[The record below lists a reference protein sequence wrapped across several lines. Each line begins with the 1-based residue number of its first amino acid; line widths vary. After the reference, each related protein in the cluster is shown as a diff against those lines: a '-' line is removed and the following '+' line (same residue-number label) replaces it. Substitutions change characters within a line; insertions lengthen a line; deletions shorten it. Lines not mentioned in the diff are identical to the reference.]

1 MTQSRLGGAPSDSP
15 DRGPAFPPT
24 RPSVVQAL
32 ESPDPPTRQRASETI
47 AATYWK
53 PVYKYIRLRWN
64 TPHEDGEDL
73 TQAFFLVAFEKGW
86 LGRYDPSRARFR
98 TFLRTCVDGHAANWQ
113 RAERRTKRGGQF
125 AFVAMDFVAA
135 EQEFRDAGP
144 APDADVEAF
153 FQREW
158 VRAVF
163 ELAIAGLREESAA
176 SGKEIPFALFLR
188 YDIEATRRDETLTYA
203 DLAREF
209 ALPRTQVT
217 NFLASAR
224 GRFRHHVLE
233 ALAELTGSDEEY
245 AEAVRD
251 VLGIAVP

>member
-1 MTQSRLGGAPSDSP
+1 MIPSRPDGAPS
-15 DRGPAFPPT
+15 AFPPT
-24 RPSVVQAL
+24 RVSLVRAL
-32 ESPDPPTRQRASETI
+32 ESLDAPTRQRAVDTI

-73 TQAFFLVAFEKGW
+73 TQEFFRLAFDKGW

-98 TFLRTCVDGHAANWQ
+98 TFLRTCVDGHVANWQ

-125 AFVAMDFVAA
+125 AFVAMDFATA
-135 EQEFRDAGP
+135 EQELRDASP
-144 APDADVEAF
+144 LPDADVEAF

-163 ELAIAGLREESAA
+163 ELAIARLRAECAA
-176 SGKEIPFALFLR
+176 SGKDIPFALFLR
-188 YDIEATRRDETLTYA
+188 YDVEATRRDESLTYA

-217 NFLASAR
+217 NFLGFTR

-251 VLGIAVP
+251 VLGIAVR